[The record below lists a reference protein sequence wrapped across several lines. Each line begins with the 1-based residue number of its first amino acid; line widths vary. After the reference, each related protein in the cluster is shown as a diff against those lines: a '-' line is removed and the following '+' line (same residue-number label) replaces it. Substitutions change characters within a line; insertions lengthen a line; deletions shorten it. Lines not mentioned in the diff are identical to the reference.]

1 MSQNI
6 NENIAKKYQKKTDR
20 EHILDNPDMYIGS
33 IEKVNNSMFVYDE
46 TNKKINEKNIS
57 YIPGLYKLF
66 DEGIV
71 NCRDHVVRM
80 EQLITSVEASDN
92 KTNKDNTNYPV
103 TYIDISIDDST
114 GIITLTND
122 GNGID
127 VSVHPEYKV
136 WIPELIFGHL
146 RTSTNYDKSEKKIV
160 GGKNGFGF
168 KLVLIWS
175 TWGKIET
182 IDAKTGQK
190 YVQEFKDNLTIIE
203 KPKITKCKN
212 KPYTSVS
219 FKPDFKRLGFTEE
232 KFDEDFKSLMIRRIF
247 DIAAVTD
254 KSVKVKY
261 NSKKLEPEIKDF
273 ESYVNLYIG
282 SKSETPRLYERANDR
297 WEYFVCL
304 APNEEFTQVS
314 FVNGINTYKGGKH
327 VDYISNQIVRKL
339 TDYIKEKKNIQVKPA
354 SIKEQLMVF
363 INCTIENP
371 SFDSQTK
378 DYLNTAVSNF
388 GSSCDVS
395 SKFIEKLAK
404 MGVMSTACSLTEVKD
419 NKAAK
424 KTDGTKCKNIRNIP
438 KLVDA
443 NFAGTA
449 KSKDC
454 ILILCEGDSAKSG
467 IISGLSREDRNTIG
481 VYPMKGKMFN
491 VRGEAVSKINDNKE
505 ITEIKQIVGLEYGK
519 KYSVSDVQ
527 SKLRYGKILFMTDQ
541 DLDGS
546 HIKGLGIN
554 MIDSEWKSLIDI
566 PEFIGYMNTP
576 ILKATKGKEVKE
588 FYNNGEYE
596 EWKSD
601 DEVDLSKWNI
611 KYYKGLGTSTSK
623 EFKEYF
629 AKKKIVNFEKT
640 DDCKDVIDMV
650 FNKKRANDR
659 KDWLANYDRNAFLN
673 TSKLNVSYSEFI
685 HNDMIHFSKYDND
698 RSIPNMCDGLKIS
711 LRKILYSAFKKKLYS
726 EIKVAQFSGYVS
738 EHSGYHHG
746 EASLNGAIIGL
757 AQNYVGS
764 NNINLLHP
772 AGQFGTRLLGGRDAA
787 SERYIFTYLNSITRL
802 IYPEI
807 DDHVLEYLEDDGTI
821 VEPIY
826 YVPIIPM
833 VLVNGTKGI
842 GTGFSTDIMC
852 YNPLQIINYLE
863 GLINKAD
870 DMKLRPI
877 EPYYNNF
884 KGKIY
889 PCDDSRKKY
898 IIKGCYEII
907 GTDKIRI
914 SELPIGT
921 WTQDYKEFLES
932 LMDNKSGS
940 KDKGKTKA
948 KDEYIKDFND
958 MSTEKHVE
966 FEVTF
971 YSGSLMKLLGE
982 KYDFG
987 IEGIEKYLKL
997 YTTQSTTNMHLFN
1010 DKEQLRKY
1018 ENVYEIVDDYFK
1030 IRYNYYEKRKEY
1042 LINKLENELKV
1053 LTNKA
1058 RFIQY
1063 NLDDKIDLRKKSKS
1077 EINSIMEKFEFDVGD
1092 SGDYNY
1098 LVKMPM
1104 DSVSKENVEKLMKEH
1119 ENKKV
1124 ELEGIKSSTIEK
1136 IWLKELKVLKNSYN
1150 EFLEESLKMEK
1161 SETLEKPKKNKKK

>member
-1 MSQNI
+1 MTGNMSD
-6 NENIAKKYQKKTDR
+6 NIAKKYQKKTDR

-46 TNKKINEKNIS
+46 TNKKNIEKNIS

-80 EQLITSVEASDN
+80 EQLISTTEVTDN
-92 KTNKDNTNYPV
+92 NKNNINYPV

-182 IDAKTGQK
+182 VDAKTGQK
-190 YVQEFKDNLTIIE
+190 YIQEFKDNLTTIE

-282 SKSETPRLYERANDR
+282 SKSETPRLYEKPNER

-304 APNEEFTQVS
+304 APNEEFTQIS

-339 TDYIKEKKNIQVKPA
+339 TEFIKEKKNIQVKPA

-388 GSSCDVS
+388 GSTCEVS

-449 KSKDC
+449 KSKEC

-505 ITEIKQIVGLEYGK
+505 ITEIKQILGLEYGK

-601 DEVDLSKWNI
+601 SNVDLSKWNI

-914 SELPIGT
+914 TELPIGT

-958 MSTEKHVE
+958 MSTEKLVE

-971 YSGSLMKLLGE
+971 YSGSLMKLLAE

-987 IEGIEKYLKL
+987 IEGVEKYLKL

-1030 IRYNYYEKRKEY
+1030 IRYNYYEKRKKY
-1042 LINKLENELKV
+1042 LINKLEIELKV

-1119 ENKKV
+1119 ENKKA

-1150 EFLEESLKMEK
+1150 EFLEESLKIEK